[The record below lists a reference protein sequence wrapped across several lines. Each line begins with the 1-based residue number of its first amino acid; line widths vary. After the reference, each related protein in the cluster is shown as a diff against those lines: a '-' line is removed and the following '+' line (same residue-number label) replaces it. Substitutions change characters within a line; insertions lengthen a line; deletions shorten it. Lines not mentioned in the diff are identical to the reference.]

1 MKFTGLHWLGLTTL
15 ILITLVILVTLDA
28 TVAIVFSL
36 TFIGQVL
43 LIVSVI
49 RILKDDY
56 TSDKTFNDFYEDRP
70 DLGE

>member
-28 TVAIVFSL
+28 TVATVFLL